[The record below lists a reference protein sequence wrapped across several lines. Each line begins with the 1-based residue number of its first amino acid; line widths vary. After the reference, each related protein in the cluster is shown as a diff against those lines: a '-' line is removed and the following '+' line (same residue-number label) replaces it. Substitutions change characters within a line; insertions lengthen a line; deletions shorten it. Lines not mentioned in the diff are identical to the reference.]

1 MLDIRLELARVDHR
15 RCVEVLLPLLVEHC
29 AAKTEPNELDRF
41 LAALGPDAAPAACAL
56 LGEMGTDEKDGLV
69 VWLVSAHEERLR
81 NAANRHLAELVN
93 APIIRIGRLSAL
105 DRPGTRLALLASQ
118 VQIDYPAL
126 LHSPL
131 VEDGIEQIGRENSVL
146 KSAARL
152 AVQMGMHLSSES
164 LEKQC
169 IALLNSAKVK
179 ERLMSVMQDA
189 LRQEG
194 LDITVADMVVER
206 SAANALD
213 ASGAAGAIADDYA
226 AKLMGALRAKA
237 AALRGGNG
245 A

>member
-29 AAKTEPNELDRF
+29 AAKAEPNELDRF
-41 LAALGPDAAPAACAL
+41 LSSLGKDAAPAACAL
-56 LGEMGTDEKDGLV
+56 LSDMDVDERDRLV

-81 NAANRHLAELVN
+81 NAANRHLAELVS
-93 APIIRIGRLSAL
+93 APIIRIGRFSAL

-118 VQIDYPAL
+118 VEIDYPAL

-146 KSAARL
+146 KSAAKL
-152 AVQMGMHLSSES
+152 AVQMGMHLSSEN

-179 ERLMSVMQDA
+179 GRLMTVLQDA

-194 LDITVADMVVER
+194 LDITVADMAVER
-206 SAANALD
+206 SVANAL
-213 ASGAAGAIADDYA
+213 GALTAEALPSDYA
-226 AKLMGALRAKA
+226 RRLTDALRAKVN
-237 AALRGGNG
+237 ALRGAGT
-245 A
+245 